1 MAAATEYTEEQLNY
15 FKICFVTT
23 DVLGEGLRT
32 IFKQEWDACYKPSYG
47 EWKDEP
53 RNGLDFYHRE
63 WSKADKR
70 EKDLLKAMVNGDR
83 AKWDCSML
91 FYAILNSDCI
101 RSGLN
106 AETRTN
112 VDDLRKFRNEAFAHM
127 PPGHLSGQEFQNAIV
142 KIDNAFHTLGLS
154 RVKIQEIRNQR
165 SFPTEELKKV
175 LREVDDL
182 KQKLQEQGE
191 QRQVPEDQLLNE
203 VSPFCILPPKPS
215 HDVACRDNEVARITQ
230 QLKELKEANKSRL
243 SYLYISGNPGSGKS
257 QLAGLIAK
265 RFFEEVKEIPCATA
279 FVMTLNAE
287 SLDTLLESYVSFARH
302 LKCLECAVTS
312 IHNSKD
318 LKTEEKIANL
328 KTLISIKVELF
339 TSWLLIVDNVTS
351 VSRVH
356 AYFPES
362 GNEQCLRGQIVIT
375 TQDAASIPSTNSF
388 IKHISVSKGMEPG
401 EACSLLA
408 MLSGVVD
415 RDAEKAVAQNLDHQP
430 LALAGAAT
438 FVREVRQNKSTSNFS
453 WTDYLE
459 KLEKGQ
465 QAATETILSETNSSY
480 PKSMTAA
487 ITLAVVKMMS
497 SDRVLNHTFRL
508 IALCA
513 EQPISLE
520 IATHYVLNA
529 DKELKDENMIHMKIQ
544 RSSLLLLDE
553 DESEVYIRVHQVV
566 HDVIKT
572 VTKNYLE
579 SQRLEVLDRTIKSFN
594 QFIDDKLPKN
604 FDDLDSLAISRHIDG
619 HLKSIIMEIENIFS
633 QHDLSQFIKN
643 QKLNIRYYFDYFVK
657 FGRVCNTYCNF
668 NAAQKYGN
676 LALELIRESGVFDDA
691 DGAKVS
697 SLMGI
702 VLENLRELY
711 QAKEYHERALTIWLQ
726 KPGLHDVFVARSY
739 NSLALLLR
747 GLDDLKQAKEY
758 HERALNIWQQKLGSQ
773 HADVATSYH
782 NLALVLRDQGDL
794 KLAKEHHERALAI
807 RLQNLGSQH
816 ADVATS
822 YNNLALVLC
831 DQGNLKQAKEYN
843 ERALAIRLQRL
854 GDRHIDVATCYRW
867 ACVLPYLRDQGDLE
881 NAKEYHEHALAIRL
895 QNLGPH
901 HVDVATSYLQLA
913 CVRRH
918 LDDLE
923 NAKEYVERALA
934 IRLQTLGPHH
944 VDVARTYSNLAV
956 VLHEQGDLKQAM
968 EYHERALAIKLQRLG
983 PHDVSVATSYHGI
996 ALVLHKLG
1004 DLKRAKEHHER
1015 ALGIRLEKLGAYHID
1030 VARTY
1035 SNLALVL
1042 HNQGDLKQAMEYHER
1057 ALAIKLQRLGPHD
1070 VSVATSYHGIALVLH
1085 ELGDPKR
1092 AKEHLERA
1100 LAIELQKLGPHHVD
1114 VARTY
1119 SILALVLCDLG
1130 DLKQAKEHH
1139 ERALGIRLEKL
1150 GAYHIDVARTYSNL
1164 ALVLRKEGDLE
1175 QAKQGCL
1182 RTLAIRLEK
1191 LGPHHLDVATSYK
1204 NLGAVL
1210 SDLGELKQA
1219 MECYERAVAIQIQ
1232 ELGPHHA
1239 EVGISYNGLAVLLLK
1254 QGNVEQA
1261 KEYFDRGLS
1270 ILIKTLGPDHPH
1282 VSTVQ
1287 HNLALLREEMEPC
1300 VIL

>member
-1 MAAATEYTEEQLNY
+1 MFSSEGIKSLKLDMAPATEYTEEQLNY
-15 FKICFVTT
+15 FRICFVTT

-32 IFKQEWDACYKPSYG
+32 IFKQEWDTCYKASYG
-47 EWKDEP
+47 KWKDEP

-63 WSKADKR
+63 CSKADKR

-101 RSGLN
+101 GSGLN

-127 PPGHLSGQEFQNAIV
+127 LPGHLSGQEFQNAIV

-182 KQKLQEQGE
+182 KQKLQEQEDKLQEQGE

-215 HDVACRDNEVARITQ
+215 HDVVCRDNEVARITQ

-257 QLAGLIAK
+257 QLGGLIAK

-302 LKCLECAVTS
+302 LKCPECAVTS
-312 IHNSKD
+312 IRNSKD

-438 FVREVRQNKSTSNFS
+438 FVREVRQNKSTSNFN
-453 WTDYLE
+453 WNDYLE

-513 EQPISLE
+513 EQPLSLE

-572 VTKNYLE
+572 VTKNYQE

-619 HLKSIIMEIENIFS
+619 HLKSIIMEIENMFS
-633 QHDLSQFIKN
+633 QHDINQFIKN

-702 VLENLRELY
+702 VLENLMELY

-726 KPGLHDVFVARSY
+726 KLGLHDVFVARSY

-747 GLDDLKQAKEY
+747 RLGDLKQAKEY

-782 NLALVLRDQGDL
+782 NLALVLRDLGDL
-794 KLAKEHHERALAI
+794 KLAKEYHERALAI

-881 NAKEYHEHALAIRL
+881 NTKEYHEHALAIRL
-895 QNLGPH
+895 QTLGPH

-923 NAKEYVERALA
+923 NAKEYIERALA
-934 IRLQTLGPHH
+934 IQLQTLGPHH

-983 PHDVSVATSYHGI
+983 PHVVSVATSYDGI

-1004 DLKRAKEHHER
+1004 DPKRAKEHLER
-1015 ALGIRLEKLGAYHID
+1015 ALAIQLQTLGPHHVD

-1035 SNLALVL
+1035 SNLAVIL
-1042 HNQGDLKQAMEYHER
+1042 HKQGDLKQAMEYHER
-1057 ALAIKLQRLGPHD
+1057 ALAIKLQRLGPH
-1070 VSVATSYHGIALVLH
+1070 HI
-1085 ELGDPKR
+1085 
-1092 AKEHLERA
+1092 
-1100 LAIELQKLGPHHVD
+1100 D

-1119 SILALVLCDLG
+1119 SILALVLRDLG

-1175 QAKQGCL
+1175 QAKQGYL

-1210 SDLGELKQA
+1210 SDLSELKQA
-1219 MECYERAVAIQIQ
+1219 MECYERAVAIQVQ

-1239 EVGISYNGLAVLLLK
+1239 EVGISYNDLAVLLLK